1 VRAVVTAL
9 AILIALTGCARA
21 IGGSPRA
28 SEYDQSYFF
37 AGDVPTYGQTVSP
50 DDVTRL
56 GYLRALRRIDPCGL
70 LTRDDM
76 AKVGEIG
83 TVGTLFAF
91 DECDVDV
98 KVAGEAA
105 RWFLSIQLDLA
116 NVGAVEETSP
126 GSCEYLMPLPLSRL
140 PGAHPLPGPEQPAV
154 RIGLISQHN
163 CVLVEKVV
171 HAIEP
176 RIASLRLPI
185 RDAVGAYPAPLA
197 ERDPCQVQSA
207 LHVASWNVHAS
218 RAYSCALALGD
229 GTPVR
234 VTLQPELFD
243 QETDTRARRS
253 RDGVDVYVDTAG
265 CAATAFVGPQMQ
277 RKFLGGDYVR
287 SADVV
292 IRPAVTVGSASPHC
306 DIATDAV
313 VSAAKLFG

>member
-1 VRAVVTAL
+1 MRAVVTAL
-9 AILIALTGCARA
+9 AVLMVLTGCARA

-28 SEYDQSYFF
+28 HEYDQSYFF
-37 AGDVPTYGQTVSP
+37 AGDVPTYGQTVRS

-83 TVGTLFAF
+83 SVGTLFAF
-91 DECDVDV
+91 DECDLDV

-105 RWFLSIQLDLA
+105 RWFLSIHLELA
-116 NVGAVEETSP
+116 RVDAVHETSP

-154 RIGLISQHN
+154 RIGLISQYN

-171 HAIEP
+171 HAMEP
-176 RIASLRLPI
+176 RIASLQLPI
-185 RDAVGAYPAPLA
+185 RDAVGVYPAPLA

-207 LHVASWNVHAS
+207 LHVVRWDVRGSQPYACS
-218 RAYSCALALGD
+218 LALRD
-229 GTPVR
+229 GTPVH
-234 VTLQPELFD
+234 VVLQPQLFD
-243 QETDTRARRS
+243 LETDTRARRS

-265 CAATAFVGPQMQ
+265 CAGTAYVGPAMQ
-277 RKFLGGDYVR
+277 RKLLGGDYIK
-287 SADVV
+287 SADLV
-292 IRPAVTVGSASPHC
+292 IRPSVTVDSATPHC
-306 DIATDAV
+306 DIVTDGV

>member
-1 VRAVVTAL
+1 MRAVVTAL
-9 AILIALTGCARA
+9 AVLMVVTGCARA

-28 SEYDQSYFF
+28 AGYDQAYFF
-37 AGDVPTYGQTVSP
+37 AGDVPTYGQTVGP
-50 DDVTRL
+50 DDVARL

-70 LTRDDM
+70 LTRDEM

-105 RWFLSIQLDLA
+105 RWFLSIQLELA
-116 NVGAVEETSP
+116 IVDVAGETYP

-140 PGAHPLPGPEQPAV
+140 PGAHPLSGPEQPAV

-176 RIASLRLPI
+176 RLASLRLPI
-185 RDAVGAYPAPLA
+185 RDAVAAYPAPLA
-197 ERDPCQVQSA
+197 ERDPCQAQSA
-207 LHVASWNVHAS
+207 LRVARWDVRAS
-218 RAYSCALALGD
+218 RPYSCAFTLGD
-229 GTPVR
+229 GAPVR
-234 VTLQPELFD
+234 VTLQPGLFD
-243 QETDTRARRS
+243 PESETRAQRS
-253 RDGVDVYVDTAG
+253 RDGVDVFADTAG
-265 CAATAFVGPQMQ
+265 CAATVFVGPQMQ

-287 SADVV
+287 STDVV
-292 IRPAVTVGSASPHC
+292 IRPAVTVGSVIPHC
-306 DIATDAV
+306 DDVTDDAV
-313 VSAAKLFG
+313 AAAKVFG

>member
-1 VRAVVTAL
+1 VRALVTAL
-9 AILIALTGCARA
+9 AVLMVLTGCARA

-28 SEYDQSYFF
+28 HEYDQAYFF
-37 AGDVPTYGQTVSP
+37 AGDVPIYGQTVSP

-76 AKVGEIG
+76 AKIGEIG

-105 RWFLSIQLDLA
+105 RWFLSIQVELA
-116 NVGAVEETSP
+116 NVDALRETSP

-140 PGAHPLPGPEQPAV
+140 PGAHPLPGPEQPAI

-176 RIASLRLPI
+176 RLEALRLPI

-197 ERDPCQVQSA
+197 ERDPCQVQSE
-207 LHVASWNVHAS
+207 LHVASWDVRAS
-218 RAYSCALALGD
+218 RPYACALAFGD

-234 VTLQPELFD
+234 VMLQPELFD
-243 QETDTRARRS
+243 PETETRAQRS
-253 RDGVDVYVDTAG
+253 RDGLDVFVDTAG
-265 CAATAFVGPQMQ
+265 CAATVFVGPQMQ
-277 RKFLGGDYVR
+277 RKFLGGDYVT
-287 SADVV
+287 SADLV
-292 IRPAVTVGSASPHC
+292 IRPSVTVGSAAPHC
-306 DIATDAV
+306 DVVAGDAV
-313 VSAAKLFG
+313 TAAKAFG